1 MFLLPI
7 GHENDTVRRLPWIT
21 FGIMAICIVIHAFIS
36 LDVNETEKEL
46 NKVSRELV
54 SYYFQHPYLEL
65 DPEAKKLIF
74 GEADNE
80 RIEGMLSLYRQ
91 GAHRPG
97 VLSQEE
103 EQEKLDQLSQNF
115 KNLLNDFPYRKWG
128 FIPAKKSLIA
138 LLTYMF
144 IHGGFLHLIGNLLF
158 LYLMGP
164 FIEDVWGRPIYLV
177 FYVVMG
183 MLSALMYAQHYPDFV
198 GPLIGA
204 SGAIAG
210 VMGAFLIRYWNT
222 KINFFYI
229 IGFFF
234 KGTFQAPAWLMLPLW
249 LLLEIFN
256 ARIIDSFNPQ
266 GGGGVAHWAHVWG
279 FSFGVVVALGMKALK
294 IEEKHVHS
302 KIEAKIQVGDRVFE
316 TVVKAIQKKN
326 AGRTD
331 EAYALLLDEA
341 RKNPLRKDVVESL
354 WEFGIEM
361 GKADESTTYFINLI
375 ESEIRRNQLDVAT
388 NHFLDLRQ
396 KNPEASIGPTY
407 KFALMKYLAGRKN
420 IEDARK
426 LAIELLK
433 EIDLNSSPQVLQDFA
448 KITVELDSSVAKDA
462 INLCLQHPEIPPD
475 RKDTLR
481 NELYELQRESQTAPA
496 AGMGQ
501 IFPVTE
507 E

>member
-65 DPEAKKLIF
+65 DPEARKLIF
-74 GEADNE
+74 GEGDNE

-183 MLSALMYAQHYPDFV
+183 ILSALMYAQHYPDFV

-234 KGTFQAPAWLMLPLW
+234 KGTFQAPAWLMLRRKVW
-249 LLLEIFN
+249 LSPYQ
-256 ARIIDSFNPQ
+256 ARRS
-266 GGGGVAHWAHVWG
+266 
-279 FSFGVVVALGMKALK
+279 S
-294 IEEKHVHS
+294 S
-302 KIEAKIQVGDRVFE
+302 
-316 TVVKAIQKKN
+316 
-326 AGRTD
+326 GR
-331 EAYALLLDEA
+331 
-341 RKNPLRKDVVESL
+341 RLRS
-354 WEFGIEM
+354 G
-361 GKADESTTYFINLI
+361 
-375 ESEIRRNQLDVAT
+375 
-388 NHFLDLRQ
+388 
-396 KNPEASIGPTY
+396 ASIGSSS
-407 KFALMKYLAGRKN
+407 
-420 IEDARK
+420 
-426 LAIELLK
+426 
-433 EIDLNSSPQVLQDFA
+433 LNSSIAISLFKLIVRTGTFSALLFPASKAITPPGPA
-448 KITVELDSSVAKDA
+448 K
-462 INLCLQHPEIPPD
+462 
-475 RKDTLR
+475 
-481 NELYELQRESQTAPA
+481 PA
-496 AGMGQ
+496 HASPLARVSGGR
-501 IFPVTE
+501 TNNK
-507 E
+507 